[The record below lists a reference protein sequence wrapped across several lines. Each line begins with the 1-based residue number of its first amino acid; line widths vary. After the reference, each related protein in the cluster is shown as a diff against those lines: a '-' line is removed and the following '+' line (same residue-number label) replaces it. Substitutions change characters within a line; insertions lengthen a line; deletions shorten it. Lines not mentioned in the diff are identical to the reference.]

1 MFAESE
7 HLFYR
12 GDANNGGLNN
22 GSYGTIQIL
31 TNETTTNCRILVKI
45 KSDG

>member
-12 GDANNGGLNN
+12 GDANNRGLNN
-22 GSYGTIQIL
+22 GTIQIL